1 MSNITEYF
9 KDFKKWFGDND
20 EANIYEIIK
29 FLDDSKI
36 PFTTEEYSTERVC
49 GDGSSISLYEP
60 IFLLKDGT
68 LQLRYVNSEM
78 HKLDYSKRFGE
89 VQRGIGKGY
98 FGSISKMNRDSG
110 VRTIWIKDYEITES
124 FLIEDVDTMEPIH
137 GYRRKWE
144 VIKNYISSAC
154 GIIDKRFYARD
165 CEVKLVPS
173 CAPNNVAKRFLEQF
187 CFYGNRNATVTLGLY
202 LKKDKNGLK
211 AGTLLMLDSFGHNFY
226 GNKGKEDNP
235 NVEVIRV
242 ATRIGIQVIGG
253 SSKLLKY
260 FLENYPE
267 MTPSTKKES
276 YKVDRVVF
284 YVDAD
289 HNDGKSLETLG
300 YDFVGWDVSGFHNY
314 AVNSIDIPKLKV
326 TKGQIFQRKPMIHKT
341 IMEYMGKGDI
351 VSIGTCGT
359 IVYELHRDEY
369 LKKLEDGKTNSK

>member
-1 MSNITEYF
+1 M
-9 KDFKKWFGDND
+9 
-20 EANIYEIIK
+20 
-29 FLDDSKI
+29 
-36 PFTTEEYSTERVC
+36 
-49 GDGSSISLYEP
+49 
-60 IFLLKDGT
+60 
-68 LQLRYVNSEM
+68 
-78 HKLDYSKRFGE
+78 
-89 VQRGIGKGY
+89 GKCQGK
-98 FGSISKMNRDSG
+98 S
-110 VRTIWIKDYEITES
+110 
-124 FLIEDVDTMEPIH
+124 
-137 GYRRKWE
+137 
-144 VIKNYISSAC
+144 
-154 GIIDKRFYARD
+154 
-165 CEVKLVPS
+165 
-173 CAPNNVAKRFLEQF
+173 
-187 CFYGNRNATVTLGLY
+187 
-202 LKKDKNGLK
+202 
-211 AGTLLMLDSFGHNFY
+211 
-226 GNKGKEDNP
+226 KGKEDNP